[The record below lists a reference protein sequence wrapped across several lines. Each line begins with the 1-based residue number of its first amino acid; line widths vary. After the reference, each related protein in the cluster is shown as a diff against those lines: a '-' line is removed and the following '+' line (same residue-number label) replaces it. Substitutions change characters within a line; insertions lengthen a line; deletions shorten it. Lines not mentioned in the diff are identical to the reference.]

1 MGYSSLDLLQIAQT
15 SPYSIGIPPTT
26 TSVPAPRESPERSDD
41 DDDDEIIIIP
51 ETDAERRKV
60 LLESERDGEL
70 QKPLKAKDS
79 WKAFKD
85 EFDLEFQEEEGQSPG
100 ASRSGSSKRPTGED
114 KDVIEIFSD
123 DDNDGATACDVPV
136 PSGSTFTVGGVLS
149 KTQFKANDLRIGD
162 IPSTRSASSSRI
174 KQLGLGK
181 MVQTEIDFRKKEAL
195 GLTPV
200 GAVERTIGSKP
211 STRVLREDS
220 MHITR
225 AFEVWSCLVCTLY
238 VSLSLFLRNT

>member
-1 MGYSSLDLLQIAQT
+1 VGSGSLDLLKIAQ
-15 SPYSIGIPPTT
+15 SSHHLIGIPPPS
-26 TSVPAPRESPERSDD
+26 TSAPESPERSDD
-41 DDDDEIIIIP
+41 EDDDEIIIP

-70 QKPLKAKDS
+70 QKPLKAEDS

-85 EFDLEFQEEEGQSPG
+85 EFEGEFQEEGQSPG
-100 ASRSGSSKRPTGED
+100 ASRSGSSKRPTDED
-114 KDVIEIFSD
+114 EDVIEIFSD
-123 DDNDGATACDVPV
+123 DDNDGATSCDVPI

-149 KTQFKANDLRIGD
+149 KSQFKVNDLRM
-162 IPSTRSASSSRI
+162 PSTPSATSVTI
-174 KQLGLGK
+174 GLGK
-181 MVQTEIDFRKKEAL
+181 IVQTEIDFRKKEAL

-211 STRVLREDS
+211 STRHASVLREDS

-225 AFEVWSCLVCTLY
+225 AFEFWSCLVCTLY
-238 VSLSLFLRNT
+238 VSLSFIFKKY